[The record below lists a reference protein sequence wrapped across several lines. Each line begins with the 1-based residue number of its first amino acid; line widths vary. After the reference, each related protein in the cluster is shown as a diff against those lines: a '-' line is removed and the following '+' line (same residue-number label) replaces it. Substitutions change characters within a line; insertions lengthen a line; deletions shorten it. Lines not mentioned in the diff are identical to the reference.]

1 MMPGVSHTPLQA
13 APAREAHEKPLFGQV
28 SQVVH
33 HFLVAFGNSWQHY
46 AADYHLFGIA
56 VVREC
61 VAYEVVER
69 LEIVVAEAL
78 EIFGNTVSCGGFSER
93 LSYSFIR

>member
-1 MMPGVSHTPLQA
+1 M
-13 APAREAHEKPLFGQV
+13 

-33 HFLVAFGNSWQHY
+33 HFLVAFGNSWQLY
-46 AADYHLFGIA
+46 AFDYNLFRIA
-56 VVREC
+56 VVREG
-61 VAYEVVER
+61 VALEVVER

-78 EIFGNTVSCGGFSER
+78 EIFGNTAPCGGFSER

>member
-1 MMPGVSHTPLQA
+1 M
-13 APAREAHEKPLFGQV
+13 

-33 HFLVAFGNSWQHY
+33 HFLVAFGNLWQLD
-46 AADYHLFGIA
+46 AADYHLFGIS

-78 EIFGNTVSCGGFSER
+78 EIFGNTAPCGGFSER
-93 LSYSFIR
+93 L

>member
-1 MMPGVSHTPLQA
+1 M
-13 APAREAHEKPLFGQV
+13 

-33 HFLVAFGNSWQHY
+33 HFLVAFGNSWQLY

-56 VVREC
+56 VVLD
-61 VAYEVVER
+61 VVER
-69 LEIVVAEAL
+69 LEIVVAEAF
-78 EIFGNTVSCGGFSER
+78 EIFGNTAPCGGFSER